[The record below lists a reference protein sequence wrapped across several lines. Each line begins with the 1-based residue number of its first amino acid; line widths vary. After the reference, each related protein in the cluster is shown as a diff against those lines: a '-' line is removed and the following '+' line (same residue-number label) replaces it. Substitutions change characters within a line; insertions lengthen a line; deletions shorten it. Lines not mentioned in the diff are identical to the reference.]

1 MGKDYSTS
9 TYKKSYGTEY
19 VKTYKN
25 YRTDKALYEEQRKA
39 YETISKKLD
48 SKPYQQSEK
57 KVYDKN
63 ASTQKQVKKNPPQS
77 QQPPKYIEKKSSE
90 YTITEVPPPYDA
102 QSEFRQSDYSKI
114 DINALKHPIVLIRGG
129 MYRNIYTDET
139 VNEEEARRILEYVGY
154 KPKPMAN
161 LGLFFFFLLIVAF
174 LIKAAGPIG
183 LIIWGWITKS
193 KSMTDYV
200 KIIGTNAL
208 VFQMPASDI
217 EKLAYRNRGNTY
229 IIAGIII
236 GVLQLLS
243 LFY

>member
-1 MGKDYSTS
+1 MGKNYSTS
-9 TYKKSYGTEY
+9 TYKKSYGAEY

-25 YRTDKALYEEQRKA
+25 YRADKALYEERRKA

-63 ASTQKQVKKNPPQS
+63 AGTQKPIQKNPTQS
-77 QQPPKYIEKKSSE
+77 QQPPKYIENKPSE

-102 QSEFRQSDYSKI
+102 QSEFRQSDYSMI
-114 DINALKHPIVLIRGG
+114 DVNALKHPIVLIRGG

-139 VNEEEARRILEYVGY
+139 VSEEEARRILEYVGY
-154 KPKPMAN
+154 KPKPLAN

-174 LIKAAGPIG
+174 MIKGAGPIG
-183 LIIWGWITKS
+183 LIIWGWMIKS
-193 KSMTDYV
+193 KNMTDYV
-200 KIIGTNAL
+200 KIIGTKAL

-217 EKLAYRNRGNTY
+217 EKLAYRNRGNVF

-243 LFY
+243 YLY